1 MAGAADNILKT
12 LEHFGLTWDG
22 EVDYQSR
29 RLSHYQA
36 ILARLKQK
44 RLLYPCACSRK
55 TLAHSKRDPNN
66 PRRYPGH
73 CRGKIFSES
82 TPSATRLK
90 VENGTVEFFDV
101 LHGQLAANLAQ
112 RHGDFIIKRKDRIF
126 AYQFA
131 VVIDDHEQSVNHIVR
146 GADLLDSTFSQI
158 YLQQQLQWHCPVYM
172 HVPLVIDRNGH
183 KLSKQTFARA
193 VDQNNPR
200 QVLFKLLGLL
210 RQAPPVELADGTVA
224 EILDWGV
231 NHWNLAA
238 LIALK
243 TVNPSSDP
251 HYQLIAD

>member
-22 EVDYQSR
+22 EVDYQSH
-29 RLSHYQA
+29 RLNHYQA
-36 ILARLKQK
+36 VLTRLTQM
-44 RLLYPCACSRK
+44 RLLYPCSCSRK
-55 TLAHSKRDPNN
+55 TLTQSKRDPNN
-66 PRRYPGH
+66 PQRYPGY
-73 CRGKIFSES
+73 CRDK
-82 TPSATRLK
+82 TLPANAPSATRLK
-90 VENGTVEFFDV
+90 VENGTVEFFDT
-101 LHGQLAANLAQ
+101 LHGQLTADLAQ

-146 GADLLDSTFSQI
+146 GADLLDSTFMQV
-158 YLQQQLQWHCPVYM
+158 YLQQQLQWPRPKYV
-172 HVPLVIDRNGH
+172 HVPLITNRNGD

-193 VDQNNPR
+193 VDQNDPG

-231 NHWNLAA
+231 SHWNPAA
-238 LIALK
+238 LMALK
-243 TVNPSSDP
+243 TVNPGTDP